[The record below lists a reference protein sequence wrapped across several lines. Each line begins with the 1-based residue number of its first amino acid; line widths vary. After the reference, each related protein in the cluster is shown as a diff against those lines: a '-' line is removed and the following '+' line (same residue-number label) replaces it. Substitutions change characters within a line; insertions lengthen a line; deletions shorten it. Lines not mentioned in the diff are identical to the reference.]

1 VGEALTKDKK
11 SLAGCLEGMVAYE
24 RCREETA
31 NGQRMRIEE
40 VVGGGDCGVALS
52 PLLVVVR

>member
-1 VGEALTKDKK
+1 MTKDRK

-24 RCREETA
+24 RCRGETA

-40 VVGGGDCGVALS
+40 EVVGGDCGVAA
-52 PLLVVVR
+52 